1 MDEGAAMPNASQK
14 KYHWQRGPR
23 PLGLLVVWAGR
34 VAAFLL
40 RGCWH
45 TDLGWPVREGDH
57 SYQVCLRCGIKR
69 LFDENAFHGY
79 GPYGYDVNELI
90 ARERADRSDEPEHA
104 GALHSQLH
112 QGEAGGPGCGA
123 GENRPGTGAPTGAG
137 AMCIGSE
144 MAGKSCAMMDLPRRV
159 GA

>member
-1 MDEGAAMPNASQK
+1 MPNASQK
-14 KYHWQRGPR
+14 RNRSRRPR
-23 PLGLLVVWAGR
+23 PLGLFVFWVGR

-90 ARERADRSDEPEHA
+90 ARERADRSDFDSDRKAGPPEQSA
-104 GALHSQLH
+104 EWLSDCSPEKISTA
-112 QGEAGGPGCGA
+112 
-123 GENRPGTGAPTGAG
+123 APH
-137 AMCIGSE
+137 
-144 MAGKSCAMMDLPRRV
+144 LR
-159 GA
+159 

>member
-14 KYHWQRGPR
+14 KNRSRRPR
-23 PLGLLVVWAGR
+23 PLGLLVFWVGR

-45 TDLGWPVREGDH
+45 TDLGWPLREGDH

-79 GPYGYDVNELI
+79 GPYGYDMNELI
-90 ARERADRSDEPEHA
+90 ARERAMRMRQWRKTA
-104 GALHSQLH
+104 
-112 QGEAGGPGCGA
+112 
-123 GENRPGTGAPTGAG
+123 
-137 AMCIGSE
+137 
-144 MAGKSCAMMDLPRRV
+144 
-159 GA
+159 